1 MRIILGSASASRQ
14 QILKDMGFEF
24 EVLTADI
31 DEKAIRDSDPLQ
43 LTLKIAHAKADALME
58 KAGPDA
64 LLITS
69 DQVGAIGDDILEK
82 PVSNEEAKQLY
93 LKYQAQPRLAINGV
107 VVTNTTTGE
116 RQEFTETAT
125 VYFKPMTEA
134 NIDKVFQSMD
144 PTKYAGGY
152 SVEHPAMKPYID
164 RIEGNINTVMGL
176 PSKTSVV
183 INGMLSAQ

>member
-14 QILKDMGFEF
+14 QILKEMGFEF

-31 DEKAIRDSDPLQ
+31 DEKAIRDSDPIQ
-43 LTLKIAHAKADALME
+43 LTLKIAHAKADALIE

-64 LLITS
+64 ILITS
-69 DQVGAIGDDILEK
+69 DQVGAIGEDILEK
-82 PVSNEEAKQLY
+82 PASNEEAKQLY
-93 LKYQAQPRLAINGV
+93 LKYQAQPRLAIDGV
-107 VVTNTTTGE
+107 VVTNTRTNE
-116 RQEFTETAT
+116 RKEFTETAT

-134 NIDKVFQSMD
+134 NIDEVFLTMD

-164 RIEGNINTVMGL
+164 RIEGDINTIMGL
-176 PSKTSVV
+176 PSKTKDV
-183 INGMLSAQ
+183 IESMLQ